1 MERKSGERNEQRFW
15 LASLAGLA
23 LVTVSLIP
31 ISGVATLPECK
42 YEQVPMGGP
51 GEESTDEAKKCLPS
65 SGLVPDTNCR
75 IDYLRDLGINPTSI
89 PLTTCA
95 DVTFS
100 VTRDFTNDECDVDW
114 EVSVHEEDQTDTFS
128 YYWQMWMQSPPEDRI
143 RDGDGDESVDLSMS
157 GTTTLQDGQNIRF
170 WAVIGNE
177 QFNWDVSSEA
187 NSYQCSA

>member
-1 MERKSGERNEQRFW
+1 
-15 LASLAGLA
+15 
-23 LVTVSLIP
+23 
-31 ISGVATLPECK
+31 
-42 YEQVPMGGP
+42 MGGP